1 MKKAKAL
8 FAAGII
14 VIVAGAS
21 ALCLYLNDNGKLSF
35 CNENAVT
42 EENAVAPDAEYDYVL
57 EDDEPEKNVAEEN
70 VTNQTTTEVSADDK
84 EETPEDAE
92 KVDTVAINEFL
103 STFSRLYFCNNDKHS
118 EKNPDKYEMLKFA
131 YLYAEVFENGAGI
144 RTEIFDDDIG
154 IYNGIGEEDV
164 KRITEK
170 FFGMSLKSESVHTEN
185 DYQFFM
191 YSDGY
196 FYTPAADGVGY
207 VNLSVA
213 DFAVKNGDTIT
224 VSFTVYSDGVSCDMT
239 SEQAKKKGTVY
250 ASGKA
255 EIQVKDDNYR
265 LISYSVKEK

>member
-35 CNENAVT
+35 GNENAVT
-42 EENAVAPDAEYDYVL
+42 EENAAVPDADYDYVI
-57 EDDEPEKNVAEEN
+57 EDDVPENNVGEDNA
-70 VTNQTTTEVSADDK
+70 VSQTTTEVNVDD
-84 EETPEDAE
+84 EENIPEDTE

-103 STFSRLYFCNNDKHS
+103 SIFSRLYFCNNDKHS
-118 EKNPDKYEMLKFA
+118 ENNPDKYEMLKFA

-154 IYNGIGEEDV
+154 IYNGISEEDA

-196 FYTPAADGVGY
+196 FYTPAADGLGY
-207 VNLSVA
+207 VNLSVV
-213 DFAVKNGDTIT
+213 DSAVKNGDTIT
-224 VSFTVYSDGVSCDMT
+224 VAFTVYSNGVRCDMT

-255 EIQVKDDNYR
+255 EIQLENDNYR